1 MRSLI
6 DLKLEKLRKTDPA
19 RHPWRADTPEEAD
32 MTVFKD
38 AKRCADRILPVGVA
52 DAHCDIPC
60 GIYDP
65 RDALQA
71 ADTVIRMTTLI
82 LELEGGEK
90 DLKWHNSLAR
100 YVLVKEEHARKA
112 KDDLLVI
119 WTDYFRPEHLDKYPD
134 LHQFVWQACKL
145 GSQAKQTVDLDV
157 ANEFKGAIQKVA
169 DIFWE
174 TKK

>member
-1 MRSLI
+1 
-6 DLKLEKLRKTDPA
+6 
-19 RHPWRADTPEEAD
+19 

-38 AKRCADRILPVGVA
+38 AKRFADRILPVGVA

-82 LELEGGEK
+82 LELDGAEK

-100 YVLVKEEHARKA
+100 YVLAKEEHARKA

-119 WTDYFRPEHLDKYPD
+119 WTDYFKPEHLEKYPD
-134 LHQFVWQACKL
+134 LHDLVWQACKL
-145 GSQAKQTVDLDV
+145 GSKAKQTVDLAV
-157 ANEFKGAIQKVA
+157 ANEFKGAIQEVA